1 MIFFNSLAVLGFR
14 YPKNLW
20 GYGSSFVAPMS
31 QPNKTTKFFDYLL
44 DPEKRQEI
52 ESFVTQNI
60 TAYKAAF
67 QRLDKSA
74 SLPTLFSSLWYSKL
88 PCFDV
93 KGITSEK
100 LGEKSLLKL
109 CQWKSMTIPCS
120 AIFTTFPT
128 DLGMCCTFNMK
139 AADDIFQDKTYVKR
153 LREQQE
159 EDKKLSFENSQPLNG
174 FWKLENQNLNLE
186 YQRVCTSCW
195 MHIMIWCQ
203 FHQRSMSSFYTHR
216 SWKHKKDWRLDC
228 IYAL

>member
-1 MIFFNSLAVLGFR
+1 
-14 YPKNLW
+14 
-20 GYGSSFVAPMS
+20 MS

-128 DLGMCCTFNMK
+128 GFNFINILRAHFFVQKCFFGAKISYESSSRSKILYKKRARKMWMKLTADLGMCCTFNMK

-174 FWKLENQNLNLE
+174 F
-186 YQRVCTSCW
+186 
-195 MHIMIWCQ
+195 
-203 FHQRSMSSFYTHR
+203 
-216 SWKHKKDWRLDC
+216 
-228 IYAL
+228 

>member
-1 MIFFNSLAVLGFR
+1 
-14 YPKNLW
+14 
-20 GYGSSFVAPMS
+20 MS
-31 QPNKTTKFFDYLL
+31 QPNKTTKVFDYLL

-52 ESFVTQNI
+52 EKFVTQNI

-93 KGITSEK
+93 KGMTSEK

-139 AADDIFQDKTYVKR
+139 AADDIFQDKTYAKR
-153 LREQQE
+153 LREHQE
-159 EDKKLSFENSQPLNG
+159 EDKKLSFENSQPPEWFLKTG
-174 FWKLENQNLNLE
+174 EPK
-186 YQRVCTSCW
+186 S
-195 MHIMIWCQ
+195 Q
-203 FHQRSMSSFYTHR
+203 FGISKGLYVMLDAHNDLVSITTTFYEQILCAQILKAQKT
-216 SWKHKKDWRLDC
+216 LTT
-228 IYAL
+228 